1 MNAGLSF
8 WIVFLVLIAVM
19 WYCDRKFNMLRDAST
34 ATPKPYSYARVQ
46 LAWWTVLIFSAMISI
61 LLLKGQLPTLD
72 NSMLVILGISA
83 GTTTV
88 ARLIDQSDRQKS
100 AGPLSQ
106 DSKGQNFLLD
116 LLSDNTGVN
125 IHRLQTFI
133 LNLSYGLWFIH
144 TVLHNL
150 SNDPC
155 AGSLVKDC
163 ASHSLDFIIPS
174 ISNNDLILLGL
185 SSGTYAALKTTENK
199 DVRGGAGGAD
209 QQPEFVTDEGGT
221 RSTQAAG

>member
-1 MNAGLSF
+1 MPGGIYPVNIVRISYSACTNDFLSGCNYFLTNIYAMNAGLSF
-8 WIVFLVLIAVM
+8 WIVLLVLIAIM

-88 ARLIDQSDRQKS
+88 ARLIDQSDQQKS
-100 AGPLSQ
+100 VGPLSQ

-125 IHRLQTFI
+125 IHRLQTLI
-133 LNLSYGLWFIH
+133 LISTSSGVAFAYSTNTSKYRSASKIPVSRSSY
-144 TVLHNL
+144 
-150 SNDPC
+150 
-155 AGSLVKDC
+155 
-163 ASHSLDFIIPS
+163 S
-174 ISNNDLILLGL
+174 ISPRLRRLLV
-185 SSGTYAALKTTENK
+185 SI
-199 DVRGGAGGAD
+199 
-209 QQPEFVTDEGGT
+209 
-221 RSTQAAG
+221 RSR

>member
-1 MNAGLSF
+1 MNASLSF
-8 WIVFLVLIAVM
+8 WVVLAVM
-19 WYCDRKFNMLRDAST
+19 TAIMWFCDHKFNMLRDAST
-34 ATPKPYSYARVQ
+34 ATPRPYSYARVQ

-61 LLLKGQLPTLD
+61 LFLRGQLPTLD

-88 ARLIDQSDRQKS
+88 ARLIDQSDQQK
-100 AGPLSQ
+100 AVAPLSQ
-106 DSKGQNFLLD
+106 DSPGQNFLLD

-125 IHRLQTFI
+125 IHRLQTLI
-133 LNLSYGLWFIH
+133 LNVSYGVWFIH
-144 TVLHNL
+144 TVVHNL

-155 AGSLVKDC
+155 AGSVVKDC
-163 ASHSLDFIIPS
+163 ASHSLDLIIPS

-199 DVRGGAGGAD
+199 DVKGGAGAAA
-209 QQPEFVTDEGGT
+209 QQPEFVTDEGGM